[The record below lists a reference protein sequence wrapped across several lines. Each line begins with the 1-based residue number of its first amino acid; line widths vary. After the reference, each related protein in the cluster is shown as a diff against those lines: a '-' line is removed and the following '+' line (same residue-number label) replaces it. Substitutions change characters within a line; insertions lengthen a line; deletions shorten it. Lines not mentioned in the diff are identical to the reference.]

1 MAESGQ
7 TNGAHKEE
15 EDLVEDEEEGPL
27 SPGIET
33 VEQVA
38 DILER
43 VEDYSTVLPDSV
55 TENIL
60 QQAGFSSKD
69 TQVSIGPRGH
79 WRKSWLKP
87 HESRGHVTSFD
98 F

>member
-1 MAESGQ
+1 MAESSQ

-15 EDLVEDEEEGPL
+15 EDLVEEVEEEEEGPL

-60 QQAGFSSKD
+60 QQAGFSSND
-69 TQVSIGPRGH
+69 SQVCT
-79 WRKSWLKP
+79 K
-87 HESRGHVTSFD
+87 ESLG
-98 F
+98 